1 MMQFV
6 IAKSIGKYN
15 DIGMLY
21 FENDDTKIIFKYNYS
36 IVKKTKNNEIY
47 LFKDNE
53 ENYKKLVILTK
64 ENNNN
69 MFKLTFNSWS
79 DYKGTEIIEYSNNKL
94 RISLNDRE
102 LLFKIKDKDKDK
114 ILNEINKM
122 YNWFET
128 QII

>member
-1 MMQFV
+1 MQFV
-6 IAKSIGKYN
+6 IAKSFGNHN

-21 FENDDTKIIFKYNYS
+21 FENDDTKIILKYNYS
-36 IVKKTKNNEIY
+36 IVKKTKNDEIY
-47 LFKDNE
+47 LFEDNE

-64 ENNNN
+64 ENNDN

-79 DYKGTEIIEYSNNKL
+79 DYKGTETIEYSNNKL
-94 RISLNDRE
+94 RIILNDRE
-102 LLFKIKDKDKDK
+102 IIFKIKNKDK
-114 ILNEINKM
+114 ILNELNKM

>member
-1 MMQFV
+1 MQFV
-6 IAKSIGKYN
+6 IAKSVGNHN

-21 FENDDTKIIFKYNYS
+21 FENDDTQIILKYNYH
-36 IVKKTKNNEIY
+36 IVKKTKNNVIY
-47 LFKDNE
+47 LFEDNK

-64 ENNNN
+64 ENNDN

-102 LLFKIKDKDKDK
+102 LLFKIKDDDT
-114 ILNEINKM
+114 IFNELNKM

-128 QII
+128 KIM

>member
-1 MMQFV
+1 MLFV
-6 IAKSIGKYN
+6 IAKSVGNHN

-21 FENDDTKIIFKYNYS
+21 FENDDTQIIFKYNYP

-47 LFKDNE
+47 LFEDNK

-64 ENNNN
+64 ENNDNI
-69 MFKLTFNSWS
+69 FKLTFNSWS

-94 RISLNDRE
+94 RIILNDRE
-102 LLFKIKDKDKDK
+102 LLFKIQNKDT
-114 ILNEINKM
+114 IFNELNKM

-128 QII
+128 QIM

>member
-1 MMQFV
+1 MQFV
-6 IAKSIGKYN
+6 IAKSVGNHN

-21 FENDDTKIIFKYNYS
+21 FENDDTQIILKYNYP

-47 LFKDNE
+47 LFEDNK

-79 DYKGTEIIEYSNNKL
+79 DYKGTETIEYSNNKL
-94 RISLNDRE
+94 RIILNDRE
-102 LLFKIKDKDKDK
+102 LLLKIKDKDK
-114 ILNEINKM
+114 ILNELNKM

-128 QII
+128 QIM

>member
-1 MMQFV
+1 MQFV
-6 IAKSIGKYN
+6 IAKSVGNHN

-21 FENDDTKIIFKYNYS
+21 FENDDTQIILKYNYP

-47 LFKDNE
+47 LFEDNK

-64 ENNNN
+64 ENNDN

-102 LLFKIKDKDKDK
+102 LLFKIKDDDT
-114 ILNEINKM
+114 IFNELNKM

-128 QII
+128 QIM

>member
-1 MMQFV
+1 MQFV
-6 IAKSIGKYN
+6 IAKSVGNHN

-21 FENDDTKIIFKYNYS
+21 FENDDTQIILKYNYP

-47 LFKDNE
+47 LFEDNK

-64 ENNNN
+64 ENNDN

-79 DYKGTEIIEYSNNKL
+79 DYKGTETIEYSNNKL
-94 RISLNDRE
+94 RIILNDRE
-102 LLFKIKDKDKDK
+102 ITFKIQNKDT
-114 ILNEINKM
+114 IFNELNKM

-128 QII
+128 QIM

>member
-64 ENNNN
+64 ENNDN
-69 MFKLTFNSWS
+69 MFKLRFNSWS
-79 DYKGTEIIEYSNNKL
+79 DYKGTEIIEYSHNKL
-94 RISLNDRE
+94 RIILNDRE
-102 LLFKIKDKDKDK
+102 ITFKIKDKDK
-114 ILNEINKM
+114 ILNELNKM

-128 QII
+128 QIM

>member
-1 MMQFV
+1 MIKFV
-6 IAKSIGKYN
+6 IVKSVGNHN

-21 FENDDTKIIFKYNYS
+21 FENNNTQIVLKYNYF

-47 LFKDNE
+47 LFEDNKK
-53 ENYKKLVILTK
+53 NYKKIVILTK
-64 ENNNN
+64 ENNDS

-94 RISLNDRE
+94 RIILNDRE
-102 LLFKIKDKDKDK
+102 ITFKIQNKDT
-114 ILNEINKM
+114 IFNELNKM

-128 QII
+128 QIM

>member
-1 MMQFV
+1 MQFV
-6 IAKSIGKYN
+6 IAKSVGNHN

-21 FENDDTKIIFKYNYS
+21 LENNDTQIILKYNYS

-47 LFKDNE
+47 LFEDNK

-64 ENNNN
+64 ENNDN

-102 LLFKIKDKDKDK
+102 LLFKIKDDDT
-114 ILNEINKM
+114 IFNELNKM

-128 QII
+128 LIM

>member
-1 MMQFV
+1 MKFV
-6 IAKSIGKYN
+6 IAKSVGNHN

-21 FENDDTKIIFKYNYS
+21 FENDDTKIILKYNYS
-36 IVKKTKNNEIY
+36 IVKKTKNDEIY
-47 LFKDNE
+47 LFEDNE

-64 ENNNN
+64 ENNDN

-102 LLFKIKDKDKDK
+102 ITFKIKNKDK
-114 ILNEINKM
+114 ILNELNKM

-128 QII
+128 QIM

>member
-1 MMQFV
+1 MQFV
-6 IAKSIGKYN
+6 IAKSVGNHN

-21 FENDDTKIIFKYNYS
+21 FENDDTQIIFKYNYP

-47 LFKDNE
+47 LFEDNK

-79 DYKGTEIIEYSNNKL
+79 DYKRTETIEYSNNKL
-94 RISLNDRE
+94 RIILNDRE
-102 LLFKIKDKDKDK
+102 ITFKIQNKDT
-114 ILNEINKM
+114 IFNELNKM

-128 QII
+128 QIM

>member
-1 MMQFV
+1 MQFV
-6 IAKSIGKYN
+6 IAKSVGNHN

-21 FENDDTKIIFKYNYS
+21 FENDDTQIILKYNYP
-36 IVKKTKNNEIY
+36 IVKKTKKNEIY
-47 LFKDNE
+47 LFEDNK

-64 ENNNN
+64 ENNDN

-79 DYKGTEIIEYSNNKL
+79 DYKGTETIEYSNNKL

-102 LLFKIKDKDKDK
+102 LLFKIKDDDT
-114 ILNEINKM
+114 IFNELNKM

-128 QII
+128 KIM

>member
-1 MMQFV
+1 MKFV
-6 IAKSIGKYN
+6 IAKSIGNNN

-21 FENDDTKIIFKYNYS
+21 FENDDTKIILKYNYS
-36 IVKKTKNNEIY
+36 IVKKTKNDEIY
-47 LFKDNE
+47 LFEDNE

-64 ENNNN
+64 ENNDN

-102 LLFKIKDKDKDK
+102 ITFKIKNKDK
-114 ILNEINKM
+114 ILNELNKM

-128 QII
+128 QIM

>member
-1 MMQFV
+1 MQFV
-6 IAKSIGKYN
+6 IAKSVGNHN

-21 FENDDTKIIFKYNYS
+21 FENDDTQIILKYNYP

-47 LFKDNE
+47 LFEDNK

-64 ENNNN
+64 ENNDN

-79 DYKGTEIIEYSNNKL
+79 DYKGTETIEYSNNKL
-94 RISLNDRE
+94 RISLNNRE
-102 LLFKIKDKDKDK
+102 ITFKIKDDDT
-114 ILNEINKM
+114 IFNELNKM

-128 QII
+128 QIM

>member
-1 MMQFV
+1 MQFV
-6 IAKSIGKYN
+6 IAKSVGNHN

-21 FENDDTKIIFKYNYS
+21 FENDNTQIIFNYNYP

-47 LFKDNE
+47 LFEDNK

-64 ENNNN
+64 ENNDN

-79 DYKGTEIIEYSNNKL
+79 DYRGTEIIEYSHNKL
-94 RISLNDRE
+94 RIILNDRE
-102 LLFKIKDKDKDK
+102 ITFKIKDKDK
-114 ILNEINKM
+114 ILNELNKM

>member
-1 MMQFV
+1 MQFV

-21 FENDDTKIIFKYNYS
+21 FENDDTKIILKYNYS
-36 IVKKTKNNEIY
+36 IVKKTKNDEIY
-47 LFKDNE
+47 LFEDNK

-64 ENNNN
+64 ENNDN

-79 DYKGTEIIEYSNNKL
+79 DYKGTEIIEYSHNKL
-94 RISLNDRE
+94 RIILNDRE
-102 LLFKIKDKDKDK
+102 ITFKIKDKDK
-114 ILNEINKM
+114 IFNELNKM

-128 QII
+128 QIM

>member
-64 ENNNN
+64 ENNDN

-79 DYKGTEIIEYSNNKL
+79 DYKGTEIIEYSHNKL
-94 RISLNDRE
+94 RIILNDRE
-102 LLFKIKDKDKDK
+102 ITFKIKDKDK
-114 ILNEINKM
+114 ILNELNKM

-128 QII
+128 QIM

>member
-1 MMQFV
+1 MLKFV
-6 IAKSIGKYN
+6 IIKSVGNHN

-21 FENDDTKIIFKYNYS
+21 FENDNTQIILKYNYP
-36 IVKKTKNNEIY
+36 IVKKTKNDEIY
-47 LFKDNE
+47 LFEDNK

-69 MFKLTFNSWS
+69 MFKLTFDSWS

-102 LLFKIKDKDKDK
+102 LLFKIQNKDT
-114 ILNEINKM
+114 IFNELNKM

-128 QII
+128 QIM